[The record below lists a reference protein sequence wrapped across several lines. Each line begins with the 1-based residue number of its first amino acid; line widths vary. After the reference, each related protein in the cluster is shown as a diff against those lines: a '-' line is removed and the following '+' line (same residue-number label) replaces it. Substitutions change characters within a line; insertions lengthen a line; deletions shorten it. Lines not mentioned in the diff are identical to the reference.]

1 MAEKKQLLL
10 HSSLSATS
18 MQSSYDLAVAQMSS
32 LASLPGYNL
41 SLQQHLH
48 QLQASLCAQAM
59 ASPIVFPGS
68 QSNPPNGCNF

>member
-1 MAEKKQLLL
+1 
-10 HSSLSATS
+10 
-18 MQSSYDLAVAQMSS
+18 MQSSDDLAVVQMSS

-41 SLQQHLH
+41 WLQQQLH

-68 QSNPPNGCNF
+68 QSNPANGCNS